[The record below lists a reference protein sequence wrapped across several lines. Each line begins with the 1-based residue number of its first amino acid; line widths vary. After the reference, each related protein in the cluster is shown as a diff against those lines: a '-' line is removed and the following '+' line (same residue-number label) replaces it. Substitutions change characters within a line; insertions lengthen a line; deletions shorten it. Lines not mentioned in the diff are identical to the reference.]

1 MNDMIC
7 LAYIGTG
14 TQASYGLWIGIAAA
28 LTLFFG
34 ALFVVFF
41 NRYRRNQKDA
51 ERRAR
56 RQERLYGEDRAPE
69 GYDNMDNFQNMGAND
84 GFQDASMESYGATA
98 AVENAPVVDV
108 EVPTAQNAAIPHTEE
123 DRKKQARGIY
133 VGKVHNIGRR
143 SSQQDSFGISKDGQ
157 ALSSAGK
164 GVFAIVA
171 DGMGGLS
178 NGGEVSARV
187 TMSMMTS
194 FDRMNG
200 QERGD
205 KQLLTMLNQANDDVN
220 AMLKSAGQGKS
231 GSTVVAV
238 LIRDSSLSWITVGDS
253 HIYLYREGALMQVNR
268 DHVYSV
274 DLDEMAAR
282 GEIST
287 FEAAKD
293 PQRKALTSY
302 IGMGKLAKIDR
313 NIRPLQLQSKD
324 RILLM
329 TDGVFGTLTDEE
341 ITAAMKLP
349 VTESCNALDQ
359 MIQGKNRPAQD
370 NYTALILEY
379 I

>member
-1 MNDMIC
+1 MIC
-7 LAYIGTG
+7 LAYIGIG

-28 LTLFFG
+28 LTLIFG

-41 NRYRRNQKDA
+41 NRYRRNKKDA

-84 GFQDASMESYGATA
+84 GFQDASMEGYGATA

>member
-1 MNDMIC
+1 MIC